1 VRVLV
6 TGAAGTLGREVVAHL
21 GSLGWSV
28 RAHDREPPDPALA
41 DEVSTG
47 DLRDP
52 EHARALVAGMS
63 GVVHAAAIP
72 APTLGAEQEI
82 FTNNVM
88 SAYQVLDAAGRG
100 GVPRMVY
107 VSSLSALGF
116 AYSERGASPEQ
127 VPVTETHPF
136 VAEDVYGL
144 SKHVG
149 ERIARTVALRWG
161 STVVSLRFPF
171 LGSGERLR
179 THLARVHADPGND
192 RRGMWAWLDTRDAAR
207 AIEAALTRPLTGH
220 QLVNVVAPDTTALQP
235 TAELLR
241 RYHPASALTEP
252 LAGFTTPFA
261 TRRSRELLDFTTTH
275 AWRGQFASSRPAEAG
290 DCTYHHQK
298 GSA

>member
-1 VRVLV
+1 VKVLV

-21 GSLGWSV
+21 RSLGWSV
-28 RAHDREPPDPALA
+28 RAHDLVPLDAAQA
-41 DEVSTG
+41 DEVVTG

-52 EHARALVAGMS
+52 QHAQSLVDGTA

-72 APTLGAEQEI
+72 SPRPDEQAV

-100 GVPRMVY
+100 GAPRIVY

-116 AYSERGASPEQ
+116 AYSSHGASPESA
-127 VPVTETHPF
+127 PVTETHPF

-144 SKHVG
+144 SKYLG
-149 ERIARTVALRWG
+149 EQIARTTALRWG
-161 STVVSLRFPF
+161 ATVVSLRFPF

-179 THLARVHADPGND
+179 QHLAHVHQRPGDD

-207 AIEAALTRPLTGH
+207 AIEAALTRPLTGSH
-220 QLVNVVAPDTTALQP
+220 LINVAAPDTTALEP

-241 RYHPASALTEP
+241 RYHPSTTLTQP
-252 LAGFTTPFA
+252 LDGFLTPFD
-261 TRRSRELLDFTTTH
+261 TRRSRELLGFTASH
-275 AWRGQFASSRPAEAG
+275 SWRSL
-290 DCTYHHQK
+290 
-298 GSA
+298 